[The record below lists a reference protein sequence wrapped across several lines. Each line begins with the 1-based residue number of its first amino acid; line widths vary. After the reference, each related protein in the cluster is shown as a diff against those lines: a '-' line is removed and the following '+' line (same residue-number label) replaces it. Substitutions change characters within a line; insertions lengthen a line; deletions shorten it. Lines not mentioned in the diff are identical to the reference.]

1 LPGVYS
7 VKITAAGFGTKE
19 IKDVTVNSGAGV
31 NGSISLQIGTTGE
44 VLEVSSQA
52 IAVDT
57 NRQTVDTVVTESQ
70 IKNLPL
76 FSRNFMDLA
85 VLAPGVV
92 IRDGG
97 AIDPTKT
104 FAYRP

>member
-1 LPGVYS
+1 DLR
-7 VKITAAGFGTKE
+7 TKE
-19 IKDVTVNSGAGV
+19 IRDVTVNSGAVV

-44 VLEVSSQA
+44 VVEVSSQA

-85 VLAPGVV
+85 ALAPGVV

-97 AIDPTKT
+97 AIDPSKT
-104 FAYRP
+104 FAYRALT